1 MHLRYSFLKQETAHN
16 LLIKIKKTNYAAKS
30 KLKVKNRASD
40 QRGKVL
46 NRLSS
51 SYFEAETVVAAAA
64 AAALASTSLP
74 TTPIHFAPK
83 EHRDGFSA
91 PSP

>member
-1 MHLRYSFLKQETAHN
+1 M
-16 LLIKIKKTNYAAKS
+16 KIKKTNYAAKS

-64 AAALASTSLP
+64 LASTSLP

-83 EHRDGFSA
+83 EHRGRVFCTEPIKNKIIKMGAIVVNYKSLKF
-91 PSP
+91 